1 MNISR
6 INSGLKM
13 ISSEIGIL
21 YQVTKLPRM
30 NVDPLMISYGIWPAN
45 TLYLSGESY
54 GGRSSG
60 CGFKWEDAILGTIGE
75 TIERYAP
82 VFYNL
87 DESIRSSYK
96 ALPKYAIHPSEFA
109 LLHEEQYKNK
119 LNGMHGIHAFT
130 EDVEVTWFPTLDL
143 TSGKETYLPGQFI
156 YLPFSQD
163 ENNITISTSTGLAA
177 HTNYYK
183 AILSG
188 LYESIERDSFV
199 LTWMH
204 NLVPPKIV
212 ITQEIQQYINDHFP
226 TKYDWHF
233 FDITYDLQIPT
244 VLGFCF
250 GESDYGKF
258 IAIGASTRST
268 CGEALQKTIQEI
280 GQAIPYFRYLLGE
293 KKDWNPSNDY
303 NLIQNFEDHSI
314 FYTKRLDLW
323 HVFEKWT
330 LAKENK
336 KINLFEKSNRND
348 QDEIRNII
356 KIMKA
361 KKYQVLFKD
370 LTTPDIRQLGFFSI
384 KVFIPQLIQ
393 LSGAYPFYFLG
404 GDRLYSVP
412 KKLGYKT
419 LEYHELNKYPHPFP

>member
-1 MNISR
+1 MNIST
-6 INSGLKM
+6 INNGLKI
-13 ISSEIGIL
+13 ISYEIGIL
-21 YQVTKLPRM
+21 YQITKLPRM

-60 CGFKWEDAILGTIGE
+60 CGFKWENAILGTIGE
-75 TIERYAP
+75 TVERYAS
-82 VFYNL
+82 VFYDL

-96 ALPKYAIHPSEFA
+96 ALPKHAIHPAEFA
-109 LLHEEQYKNK
+109 LFHEEQYKK
-119 LNGMHGIHAFT
+119 IPSGMQGVHPFT
-130 EDVEVTWFPTLDL
+130 EDIELTWFPTIDL
-143 TSGKETYLPGQFI
+143 TNGKETYLPGQFI

-163 ENNITISTSTGLAA
+163 ERGITVSTSTGLAA

-183 AILSG
+183 AILCG

-204 NLVPPKIV
+204 NLVPQKIV
-212 ITQEIQQYINDHFP
+212 ITKEIQHYIDDHFP

-250 GESDYGKF
+250 GESDFGKF
-258 IAIGASTRST
+258 IAIGASTRAT
-268 CGEALQKTIQEI
+268 YGEALQKTIQEI
-280 GQAIPYFRYLLGE
+280 GQAVPYFRYLLGE
-293 KKDWNPSNDY
+293 KKDWNPSDDY
-303 NLIQNFEDHSI
+303 SLIHSFEDHSVL
-314 FYTKRLDLW
+314 YTKRPDLW
-323 HVFEKWT
+323 HIFEKWT
-330 LAKENK
+330 EAKESK
-336 KINLFEKSNRND
+336 KIDLFKKSTNSD
-348 QDEIRNII
+348 QEEIRNIVKII
-356 KIMKA
+356 KDKNYA
-361 KKYQVLFKD
+361 VLFKD
-370 LTTPDIRQLGFFSI
+370 ITTPDIRQLGFFSI

-419 LEYHELNKYPHPFP
+419 FDYHHLNKYPHPFP